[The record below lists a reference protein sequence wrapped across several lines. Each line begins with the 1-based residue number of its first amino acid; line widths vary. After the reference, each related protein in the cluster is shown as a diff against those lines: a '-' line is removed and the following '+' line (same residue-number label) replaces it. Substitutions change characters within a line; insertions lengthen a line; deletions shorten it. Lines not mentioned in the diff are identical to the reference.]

1 MKPDHDEIQQLLGAY
16 VLGGLEPSEREV
28 VEDHLREC
36 ADCRTEHESMN
47 RLPALLDTLD
57 SDEAESTMASHGQQA
72 RGEHEMQ
79 AVVGLMD
86 KITRRRRQ
94 ERRRAGIL
102 VAAAAAACF
111 ALGILLG
118 PVVNTPEQTVDQ
130 FTMSGTSGAV
140 VEVDLVHKQWGT
152 EIVLDGEN
160 LPTSGELTLWITSSN
175 GTVTEVATW
184 TATDGGAV
192 RLTGATAT
200 KPAQIAGVSIGG
212 AGQGEVASVTVDI
225 DAAGHAPVPEARL

>member
-1 MKPDHDEIQQLLGAY
+1 MRPDHDELQQLLGAY
-16 VLGGLEPSEREV
+16 VLGGLEPAERELL
-28 VEDHLREC
+28 ENHLSQCAEC
-36 ADCRTEHESMN
+36 RAEHESLN
-47 RLPALLDTLD
+47 RLPILLDTLD
-57 SDEAESTMASHGQQA
+57 SAEAESTGDFRGQHA

-86 KITRRRRQ
+86 KIARRRRQ

-111 ALGILLG
+111 VVGILLG
-118 PVVNTPEQTVDQ
+118 PVINTPEQTVDQ
-130 FTMSGTSGAV
+130 FTMSGASGAV

-160 LPTSGELTLWITSSN
+160 LPTSGELTLWVTSSD
-175 GTVTEVATW
+175 GAAAEVATW
-184 TATDGGAV
+184 SATDAGAV

-200 KPAQIAGVSIGG
+200 KPAQIAGMSIGG
-212 AGQGEVASVTVDI
+212 AGQGEIASVTVDI
-225 DAAGHAPVPEARL
+225 DAAGQAPVPKPGQ